1 MKNNNMYK
9 TKKKT
14 IDENKSILFEIQETT
29 M

>member
-1 MKNNNMYK
+1 MKNNHMYK
-9 TKKKT
+9 TQKKT